1 MVPRVRPW
9 QADLALLGVAA
20 VWGATFVTVKRA
32 TLTLP
37 VLPFLAVRF
46 ALAGAVLA
54 LAFPSAWRQFRAPLI
69 ARGVGIGA
77 FLFLG
82 YLLQTWGLQYTT
94 AGRAG
99 FITGL
104 SVVLVPLGQGA
115 LWRRPP
121 GRQAVAGV
129 ALATAGLAAMGWE
142 AGELGR
148 GDVLVLG
155 CALAFAAHI
164 LSVAAWAGDAHPVP
178 ITAVQVLTVALAS
191 ALAALLPGACPS
203 GWSWHL
209 LGPSVLRVWDALLL
223 TGLFATAVAFLVQNA
238 VQRFTEP
245 THTALIFSA
254 EPVFATVFAWLLG
267 GETLT
272 PRGLLGGA
280 LVVLGMLAAQLPAGP
295 GKGPR
300 PGARSPVPPGHLR
313 PGLRD
318 GCQRGSGPP

>member
-1 MVPRVRPW
+1 MMSRLRAW

-20 VWGATFVTVKRA
+20 VWGATFVTVKQA

-69 ARGVGIGA
+69 ARGTGIGV

-82 YLLQTWGLQYTT
+82 YFLQTWGLQYTT

-104 SVVLVPLGQGA
+104 SVVLVPLGQA
-115 LWRRPP
+115 LLWRRPP
-121 GRQAVAGV
+121 GVQALAGV
-129 ALATAGLAAMGWE
+129 ALATVGLAAMGWE

-148 GDVLVLG
+148 GDLLVLG

-164 LSVAAWAGDAHPVP
+164 LSVAAWAADCHPVP
-178 ITAVQVLTVALAS
+178 ITAVQVFTVAAAS
-191 ALAALLPGACPS
+191 ALAALLPGARPPD
-203 GWSWHL
+203 WSWQL
-209 LGPSVLRVWDALLL
+209 LGPSVVRVWDALLL
-223 TGLFATAVAFLVQNA
+223 TGLFATSVAFLVQNA

-245 THTALIFSA
+245 THTALIFAA
-254 EPVFATVFAWLLG
+254 EPVFAALFAWLLG

-272 PRGLLGGA
+272 PRGLIGGG
-280 LVVLGMLAAQLPAGP
+280 LVVLGMLAAQLPARPVKAPRSGDRSPAPP
-295 GKGPR
+295 GRLPPGPR
-300 PGARSPVPPGHLR
+300 EGWRRGLR
-313 PGLRD
+313 PG
-318 GCQRGSGPP
+318 

>member
-1 MVPRVRPW
+1 MSRLRPW

-32 TLTLP
+32 TVTLP

-46 ALAGAVLA
+46 ALAAGVLA
-54 LAFPSAWRQFRAPLI
+54 LSFPSAWRQLRATQV
-69 ARGVGIGA
+69 ARGTGIGV

-82 YLLQTWGLQYTT
+82 YLLQTRGLQFTT

-104 SVVLVPLGQGA
+104 SVVLVPLGQA
-115 LWRRPP
+115 VLWRRPP
-121 GRQAVAGV
+121 ASGAVAGV

-142 AGELGR
+142 AGALGR
-148 GDVLVLG
+148 GDLLVLG
-155 CALAFAAHI
+155 CALAFAGHI
-164 LSVAAWAGDAHPVP
+164 LSVAAWAGDTHPVP
-178 ITAVQVLTVALAS
+178 ITAVQVLTVSVAS
-191 ALAALLPGACPS
+191 ALAALLPGARPP

-223 TGLFATAVAFLVQNA
+223 TGLVATAAAFLVQNA

-254 EPVFATVFAWLLG
+254 EPVFAAFFAWLLG
-267 GETLT
+267 GEALTL
-272 PRGLLGGA
+272 RGLLGGA
-280 LVVLGMLAAQLPAGP
+280 LVVLGMLAAQLPARP
-295 GKGPR
+295 AKGPR
-300 PGARSPVPPGHLR
+300 PGALFRAPLGRPR
-313 PGLRD
+313 PGPRE
-318 GCQRGSGPP
+318 GWRQGSGPG